1 MCWRYC
7 FKASVPSQT
16 VSQLLEIIKICQ
28 TVSRKVLVLELLDNA
43 HGQSNSW
50 ALLSEKSVM
59 KLIFGRGGEAC
70 MGIHIVLRL

>member
-1 MCWRYC
+1 MCVGDIVSRQV
-7 FKASVPSQT
+7 FPVKH
-16 VSQLLEIIKICQ
+16 SQLLEIIKICQ
-28 TVSRKVLVLELLDNA
+28 TVSRKILVLELLDNA

-70 MGIHIVLRL
+70 MDIHIVLR